1 MILAALQQTDKHYGE
16 QTVLD
21 SVTLEIRAGS
31 RIALIGRNGAGKSTI
46 LRLLMHQE
54 QPDGG
59 NVFRRDDITI
69 AMLEQDP
76 LLDAD
81 ASVLDIA
88 ERAFRDLDVLEERL
102 SSLEH
107 AGLDQPEVYERWER
121 LHEIFERRGGYERRA
136 RRDAVLHALGF
147 RGREHEGAAH
157 LSGGEKTRLGLAQLL
172 MNQPDV
178 LLLDEPTN
186 HLDVDMIEWLEGYL
200 TRYPGGMVIV
210 SHDRTFLDTACSS
223 TAEVA
228 RGRLRTFDGTPS
240 QYWDYRYEQLRI
252 EEATRANQQ
261 REHDRIEASATQMKK
276 WAGQNAKLH
285 RRAKS
290 MFKRLERYE
299 EGMLGEAEREE
310 RKARFRFECEES
322 GEIVLHAEHLT
333 KRFGGRTLF
342 EDVRFT
348 LRKGERIALVGP
360 NGAGKSSFVKMILGD
375 LPSDDHRAALH
386 YGSRVRVGYYDQ
398 ELRGVDPELT
408 LIEEMIR
415 LVGDVEAHNLL
426 GRFLFPYDAQY
437 KRIADLSGG
446 ERARLSLLKLTMG
459 EYNFLVLDEP
469 TNHLDLEMIEAL
481 ETALDMFEGT
491 LLIVSHDRRFIQET
505 TDLIWEIRDGSF
517 TPYEGDWS
525 YYLLKRKERR
535 EQAQAEK
542 AQADNEVSEKNKG
555 AGKPRRDSTSKT
567 PSKWQLERTLENLEE
582 QIASLEQDLK
592 EIAAKLASPEGLGAE
607 EIWKLGEEHARV
619 EGALLKVMRS
629 WEEATEL
636 LSAKV
641 G

>member
-1 MILAALQQTDKHYGE
+1 MVLAALQQTDKHYGE

-46 LRLLMHQE
+46 LRLLMNQE

-59 NVFRRDDITI
+59 TVHRRDDITI

-81 ASVLDIA
+81 ASVLEVS
-88 ERAFRDLDVLEERL
+88 ERAFKDLDVLEERL
-102 SSLEH
+102 SALEH
-107 AGLDQPEVYERWER
+107 AGLDQPEVYERWEQ
-121 LHEIFERRGGYERRA
+121 LHEVFERRGGYERRA
-136 RRDAVLHALGF
+136 RRDAVLHSLGF
-147 RGREHEGAAH
+147 RGREHERAAH

-210 SHDRTFLDTACSS
+210 SHDRAFLDTACSS
-223 TAEVA
+223 TAEIS
-228 RGRLRTFDGTPS
+228 RGKLRTFDATPS
-240 QYWDYRYEQLRI
+240 AYWDYRFEQLRI

-299 EGMLGEAEREE
+299 EGMLGEAERKE
-310 RKARFRFECEES
+310 RKARFRFDCAES

-342 EDVRFT
+342 QDVRFT
-348 LRKGERIALVGP
+348 LRKGERVALVGP
-360 NGAGKSSFVKMILGD
+360 NGAGKSSFVKMVLGD

-386 YGSRVRVGYYDQ
+386 FGSRVRVGYYDQ

-408 LIEEMIR
+408 LIDEMIR

-446 ERARLSLLKLTMG
+446 ERARLSLLKLTLG

-505 TDLIWEIRDGSF
+505 TDLIWEIRDGAF
-517 TPYEGDWS
+517 TPYEGDWN

-535 EQAQAEK
+535 EQAQAGR
-542 AQADNEVSEKNKG
+542 AQAGKEAREDSQPSGRARG
-555 AGKPRRDSTSKT
+555 AEAKKI
-567 PSKWQLERTLENLEE
+567 PSRWQLERTLKTLEE
-582 QIASLEQDLK
+582 RIDSLEQELNG
-592 EIAAKLASPEGLGAE
+592 IAAKLASPDRLDPE
-607 EIWKLGEEHARV
+607 EIWKLGEEHTRV
-619 EGALLKVMRS
+619 EGTLLEVMS
-629 WEEATEL
+629 AWEEATEL
-636 LSAKV
+636 LSSKA